1 MKKLEFINVIMG
13 FIIIIINGSLLKND
27 VTFICVNAHRVNV
40 IVYFK
45 VANLNI
51 QSLVI
56 PV

>member
-1 MKKLEFINVIMG
+1 MERLEFINMILG
-13 FIIIIINGSLLKND
+13 FFIIIINGSLFKND

-40 IVYFK
+40 IVYVK

-51 QSLVI
+51 RSLVI